1 MNKKD
6 ARKWPCGFRFV
17 GDSVLWCVERAHE
30 DVTDLVTEWKLCIKL
45 TERQK
50 FLKINIILCVKVGGI
65 R

>member
-1 MNKKD
+1 MHVNGHV
-6 ARKWPCGFRFV
+6 ASGLLV
-17 GDSVLWCVERAHE
+17 TVLWCVERAHE
-30 DVTDLVTEWKLCIKL
+30 YVTDLVTEWKSCIKL